1 MSSYFGSSEEAM
13 QIVKAMGLR
22 DARIRELE
30 HALNAAIGHIEILM
44 GSDADESVREDVA
57 AFREVLEDDHWG
69 DEE

>member
-1 MSSYFGSSEEAM
+1 MSKKTKHPITEMAQRTFLDAM
-13 QIVKAMGLR
+13 
-22 DARIRELE
+22 RITELE
-30 HALNAAIGHIEILM
+30 QALEAAILHIEGLM